1 MQNLKLTFIETAS
14 RIRGKLGT
22 EHLIIAAIQMC
33 FRKDHQDLL
42 SDEKSFVLGK
52 STLNQFR

>member
-1 MQNLKLTFIETAS
+1 MQNSKLTFIETAS
-14 RIRGKLGT
+14 QFQGKLGT
-22 EHLIIAAIQMC
+22 EHLNIAAIQMC

-52 STLNQFR
+52 STLNQVR

>member
-22 EHLIIAAIQMC
+22 EHLNIAAIQMC

-42 SDEKSFVLGK
+42 SDEKVAF
-52 STLNQFR
+52 